1 MNYLPPKI
9 FADILKRD
17 DLELDHEYD
26 LVHHVRQYFK
36 AREELTKLVDITP
49 QESVP
54 ADLWNL
60 LTDAEKKARNDEY
73 AKKQK
78 AKIDAEAK
86 KHQDIATAF

>member
-1 MNYLPPKI
+1 
-9 FADILKRD
+9 
-17 DLELDHEYD
+17 
-26 LVHHVRQYFK
+26 
-36 AREELTKLVDITP
+36 
-49 QESVP
+49 VP

-60 LTDAEKKARNDEY
+60 LTEAEKKARNDEY